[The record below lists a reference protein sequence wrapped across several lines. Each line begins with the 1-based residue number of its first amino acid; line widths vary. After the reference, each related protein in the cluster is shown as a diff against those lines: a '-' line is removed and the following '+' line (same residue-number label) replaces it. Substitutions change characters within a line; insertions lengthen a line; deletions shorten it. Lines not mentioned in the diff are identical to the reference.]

1 MNQRTLLKAA
11 LTLVFLLIFTNSSSS
26 QEEMD
31 FEDFMGMMSATLS
44 EEQLDELSYQLP
56 LKIKVTGYAT
66 GDFSYDG
73 VEDIVIAI
81 RDLKKTPKN
90 SVDVYFFENV
100 ANKTYRQVKKANY
113 KYYEI
118 PLEVSFLV
126 KEGKCYVTNRDDNNW
141 YFTGYRIESDKLKQE
156 EKEVFPI
163 EFENAGN

>member
-1 MNQRTLLKAA
+1 
-11 LTLVFLLIFTNSSSS
+11 
-26 QEEMD
+26 MD

-100 ANKTYRQVKKANY
+100 ANKTYRQVKK
-113 KYYEI
+113 
-118 PLEVSFLV
+118 
-126 KEGKCYVTNRDDNNW
+126 GK
-141 YFTGYRIESDKLKQE
+141 L
-156 EKEVFPI
+156 
-163 EFENAGN
+163 

>member
-1 MNQRTLLKAA
+1 MKQSKLILFA
-11 LTLVFLLIFTNSSSS
+11 LIIGLFFISNTRLSA
-26 QEEMD
+26 QDEMD
-31 FEDFMGMMSATLS
+31 FEDFMGMMSAS
-44 EEQLDELSYQLP
+44 INEDQLDELSYMLP
-56 LKIKVTGYAT
+56 LKIKVTGYAN

-73 VEDIVIAI
+73 ENDLVIAI
-81 RDLKKTPKN
+81 RDTKKTPKN
-90 SVDVYFFENV
+90 SVDVYFFENI
-100 ANKTYRQVKKANY
+100 ANKTYKLVKKQNY

-141 YFTGYRIESDKLKQE
+141 YFTGYRINDQKLVQD

>member
-1 MNQRTLLKAA
+1 MKQKIFFKSA
-11 LTLVFLLIFTNSSSS
+11 LTIIFLLIFTNTSSS
-26 QEEMD
+26 QDEMD
-31 FEDFMGMMSATLS
+31 FEDFMGMMSGS
-44 EEQLDELSYQLP
+44 MSDEQLDELSYMLP

-73 VEDIVIAI
+73 ADDIVIAI
-81 RDLKKTPKN
+81 RDLKKTPKS
-90 SVDVYFFENV
+90 SVDVYFFENI
-100 ANKTYRQVKKANY
+100 ANKTYRLVKRLNY

-141 YFTGYRIESDKLKQE
+141 YFIGYRIESDKLKLE
-156 EKEVFPI
+156 DKEVYPI